1 MATITIPKEITKGEE
16 LIIIPRREYEEF
28 LRYRLEESEELIL
41 TASQKRRL
49 QQARINLAKG
59 KYLTIYE
66 LKKKLGIKN

>member
-1 MATITIPKEITKGEE
+1 MTTITIPRDLMKKGD
-16 LIIIPRREYEEF
+16 LVIIPRREYEEF

-59 KYLTIYE
+59 KYLTIY
-66 LKKKLGIKN
+66 